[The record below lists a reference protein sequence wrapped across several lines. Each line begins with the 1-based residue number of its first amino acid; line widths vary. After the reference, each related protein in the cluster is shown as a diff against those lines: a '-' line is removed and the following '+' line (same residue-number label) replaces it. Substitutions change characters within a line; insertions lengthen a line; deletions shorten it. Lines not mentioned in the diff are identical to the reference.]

1 MAHKMANSDSPLPP
15 LRLVIKSEDEE
26 GETKYINDPLEV
38 AKHYA
43 EPWKKQWNANDPSF
57 ATRLGGNFQRL
68 RRKYLEEANTT
79 AKLFDGRAETIRKAL
94 KIFPA
99 STAIGSDDFNFRL
112 LADLPSIALDQLGLL
127 FKSAIND
134 LTLPLQVL
142 VNLLC
147 LLGKK
152 TGAQG

>member
-1 MAHKMANSDSPLPP
+1 M
-15 LRLVIKSEDEE
+15 
-26 GETKYINDPLEV
+26 

-43 EPWKKQWNANDPSF
+43 TPWKKQWNDNDPTF
-57 ATRLGGNFQRL
+57 ATRLGKNLQRL
-68 RRKYLEEANTT
+68 RRKYLEEARAT
-79 AKLFDGRAETIRKAL
+79 ANAFDGRAATIRKAL

-99 STAIGSDDFNFRL
+99 NTTIGADDFKFRL
-112 LADLPSIALDQLGLL
+112 LADLPDIALDQLGLL

-142 VNLLC
+142 LNLLC

-152 TGAQG
+152 TGGSRVIAIMCSFYRCLMKANGTAIRE